1 MAGAPYGAMRAN
13 GHAPIDPSNVDAIIV
28 DDRDLFVTHTTIKSS
43 VSVDKLIELLRLR
56 KATAEIRILL
66 NQGGKQQVLLTEHTR
81 LNETER
87 DAVRKVLGMD

>member
-1 MAGAPYGAMRAN
+1 MRPN
-13 GHAPIDPSNVDAIIV
+13 GHAPIDPANVDAIIV
-28 DDRDLFVTHTTIKSS
+28 NDRDVFVTHTTIKSS